1 MQKTAV
7 NPFNP
12 GAVVLAPGSEQAR
25 FTSQPRGVFKPV
37 FLLALKPIYVTD
49 LEALRKK
56 GLPSKFAT
64 FDDQGALRLALDMC
78 KAGRILHQHGFVH
91 RDIKPKNVM
100 LDAEGSAV
108 LIDFGFS
115 SGAQQV
121 TPALGRVCM
130 QVFTLHPR
138 LVHPKHLATN
148 QLTQGPSRQEQTS
161 GCAHQGS
168 AEN

>member
-7 NPFNP
+7 NSFTP
-12 GAVVLAPGSEQAR
+12 GAVVLAPGSQQAR
-25 FTSQPRGVFKPV
+25 FTSQPGGVFKPV

-56 GLPSKFAT
+56 GLPSKSAT
-64 FDDQGALRLALDMC
+64 FDDQGALRLALEMC
-78 KAGRILHQHGFVH
+78 KAGRVLHQHGFVH

-115 SGAQQV
+115 SRAQQV
-121 TPALGRVCM
+121 TPA
-130 QVFTLHPR
+130 
-138 LVHPKHLATN
+138 
-148 QLTQGPSRQEQTS
+148 
-161 GCAHQGS
+161 
-168 AEN
+168 